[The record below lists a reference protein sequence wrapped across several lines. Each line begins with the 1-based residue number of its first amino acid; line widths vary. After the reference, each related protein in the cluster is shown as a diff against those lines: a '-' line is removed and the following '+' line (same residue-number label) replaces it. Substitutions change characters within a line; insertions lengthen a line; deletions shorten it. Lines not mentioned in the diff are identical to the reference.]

1 MESIPKVGIAKNLT
15 SVIFSAMAQSQGKR
29 RVILLETA
37 FLNWRGITF
46 LLPGK
51 FHQGTER
58 AGQGNGLTLGSTR
71 PA

>member
-1 MESIPKVGIAKNLT
+1 
-15 SVIFSAMAQSQGKR
+15 MAQSQGKR

-37 FLNWRGITF
+37 FLNWRGINF